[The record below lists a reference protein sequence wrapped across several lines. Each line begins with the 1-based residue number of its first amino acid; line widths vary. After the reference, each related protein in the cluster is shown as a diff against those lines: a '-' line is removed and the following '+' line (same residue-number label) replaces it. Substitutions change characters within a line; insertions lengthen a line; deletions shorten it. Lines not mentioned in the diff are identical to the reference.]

1 MIQEESEKDLELE
14 DELESNAASL
24 MKKKFSDSNLPS
36 KPQETEAAVAKIS
49 NSQTLPG
56 NSKLRHR
63 NSSPILKRRPQ
74 INPNATN
81 MARRSSKTL
90 PRGFSLANAAG
101 DSLDCDVFGLYGELL
116 NVRDYDCD
124 SGERISMSD
133 ELRKSDP
140 ELSTIPYRLVK
151 FEFEWFFLART
162 AIKLSM
168 IGPNL
173 LPPVSLDGAEK
184 NLQCAEAKRGKILK
198 APPVFF
204 LTF

>member
-1 MIQEESEKDLELE
+1 MIREESEKDLELE
-14 DELESNAASL
+14 DEQVEQQTML
-24 MKKKFSDSNLPS
+24 KKKFSDSNLPPASAS
-36 KPQETEAAVAKIS
+36 KILENEAAEAKI

-56 NSKLRHR
+56 NTKLRHR
-63 NSSPILKRRPQ
+63 NSSPILRRRPQ

-124 SGERISMSD
+124 SGEVIAMND

-140 ELSTIPYRLVK
+140 ELSTIPYR
-151 FEFEWFFLART
+151 
-162 AIKLSM
+162 
-168 IGPNL
+168 
-173 LPPVSLDGAEK
+173 
-184 NLQCAEAKRGKILK
+184 
-198 APPVFF
+198 
-204 LTF
+204 